1 MRNLEAEVMNDQ
13 DRFSL
18 DAMLDDVYGSDL
30 DEQAPEEDG
39 NWRREALG
47 WDPVLE
53 ENMFRSAN

>member
-1 MRNLEAEVMNDQ
+1 MNDQ
-13 DRFSL
+13 DRFPL

-39 NWRREALG
+39 NWRSEALG

-53 ENMFRSAN
+53 ENIFRAAN